1 MTVNHL
7 ANGSILHEGP
17 AAEEFIS
24 GLCQEGKFII
34 PKVGDLYGIGG
45 KPPADPP
52 AQILVLS
59 EPYGHRYIDDG
70 YQLRAWVEFD
80 CLYLDHKQASSYR
93 LYWWKLD
100 WDARGEEY
108 VTEQKARIIPL

>member
-59 EPYGHRYIDDG
+59 EPYGTDILTTATSFG
-70 YQLRAWVEFD
+70 PGWNLTV
-80 CLYLDHKQASSYR
+80 CTSTTSR
-93 LYWWKLD
+93 LPPTACIGGSWIGTPG
-100 WDARGEEY
+100 ARNM
-108 VTEQKARIIPL
+108 